1 MTIFMTNNLW
11 KSKIQIQ
18 FLKSAYDKM
27 IRFDFWID
35 KTYSFKSHLN
45 SLSLLQN
52 LQIMNTFEQFNL
64 PKSLQKAVDELGLTT
79 PTPIQEKSFSVI
91 MSGRDVMGIAQTGT
105 GKTLAYLLPL
115 LKQWKFI
122 NTDSARIVILV
133 PTRELV
139 VQIVDVINS
148 LTQHMSVRTL
158 GIYGGVNIN
167 TQKTAV
173 REGIDI
179 LVGTPGRTMDL
190 ALDNVVRFDSIQKL
204 VIDEF
209 DEILNLG
216 FRTQVTAILAML
228 KGKRQNILFSATMT
242 DEVDAMLDEHF
253 DFPVEV
259 SLAASGTPLE
269 KIQQLAYFTPNFLTK
284 LNLLKDLLKD
294 DAFERVLIFANNKK
308 SVDLIANSLE
318 ELFPEQFGVIHS
330 NKSQNYRLNT
340 MASFQAGEIRGIV
353 TTDVMARGLDISDIS
368 HVINF
373 EFTEIPE
380 QYIHRIGRTGR
391 ADKSGIAISLIAPRE
406 EEIMIEAEMLMEK
419 EIEILDL
426 PETVEVAVRL
436 LEFEKDKKKVKQ
448 LLKRPTQERGDA
460 FHEKAAKNKKINLGG
475 PSKTKKKT
483 GTSVNRNILKNRAA
497 KRKKK

>member
-1 MTIFMTNNLW
+1 M
-11 KSKIQIQ
+11 S
-18 FLKSAYDKM
+18 
-27 IRFDFWID
+27 
-35 KTYSFKSHLN
+35 
-45 SLSLLQN
+45 
-52 LQIMNTFEQFNL
+52 TFEQFNL
-64 PKSLQKAVDELGLTT
+64 PKSLQKAIDELGLTT
-79 PTPIQEKSFSVI
+79 PTPIQEKSFSVV

-115 LKQWKFI
+115 LKQWKFVP
-122 NTDSARIVILV
+122 TDSARIVILV

-139 VQIVDVINS
+139 VQIVDVIES
-148 LTQHMSVRTL
+148 LTKYMSVRTL

-216 FRTQVTAILAML
+216 FRPQVTSIFAML
-228 KGKRQNILFSATMT
+228 KNKRQNILFSATMT
-242 DEVDAMLDEHF
+242 DDVDEMLEEYF
-253 DFPVEV
+253 DFPEEV
-259 SLAASGTPLE
+259 SLAPSGTPLE
-269 KIQQLAYFTPNFLTK
+269 KIQQLGYAVPNFLTK
-284 LNLLKDLLKD
+284 LSLLKALLQD
-294 DAFERVLIFANNKK
+294 EAFERILIFANNKK
-308 SVDLIANSLE
+308 SVDLIANVLDE
-318 ELFPEQFGVIHS
+318 VYPEQFGVIHS

-340 MASFQAGEIRGIV
+340 MAAFQAGEIRGIV

-373 EFTEIPE
+373 EFTDIPE

-391 ADKSGIAISLIAPRE
+391 ADKSGIAISFIAPHE
-406 EEIMIEAEMLMEK
+406 EEIQIEAEVLMEK
-419 EIEILDL
+419 EIEIIAL
-426 PETVEVAVRL
+426 PENVEVVNRL

-448 LLKRPTQERGDA
+448 LLKRPKQEGGEA
-460 FHEKAAKNKKINLGG
+460 FHEKSAKNKKINLGG

-483 GTSVNRNILKNRAA
+483 GTSVNRNILKTRAA